1 MTVRADVS
9 MTVAIDGDPYEPEPF
24 ARPWRRESVAQL
36 VDQFADDRRCPICV
50 SVAPTR
56 KL

>member
-24 ARPWRRESVAQL
+24 APPWRRESVAQL